1 MMATAKKT
9 TEKATETVNKTAE
22 KTAEIV
28 SKTVEET
35 NGSARPVIHAAHSV
49 FLAGLGVFALG
60 KEEIG
65 SAFEQLV
72 EKGEITENDTREMVN
87 EWLERGKKDMSKAE
101 DKLEG
106 VLDERIEGALNR
118 MNIPN
123 KSDIDSLGRKVT
135 NLSKKV
141 NALDKKLAEEQKA
154 A

>member
-1 MMATAKKT
+1 MMATAKNT
-9 TEKATETVNKTAE
+9 AEKATETVNKTAE
-22 KTAEIV
+22 KTTEMV
-28 SKTVEET
+28 SKTVEEA

-65 SAFEQLV
+65 SAFGQLV

-87 EWLERGKKDMSKAE
+87 EWLDRGKKDMSKAE

-118 MNIPN
+118 MNIPS

-141 NALDKKLAEEQKA
+141 NALDRKLAEEQKA